1 MTKIIHY
8 HKFDA
13 SIQESQRWALIMC
26 DFWEEYFFDPKIL
39 SVKCLM
45 TVRPPSLSLIFLPV
59 AVKSAVRM
67 RRQGLI
73 GAFFFTIWLLP
84 LMWHAHW
91 ISKDRR
97 SQSRK
102 GNSKKRVGL
111 WLAGDSSSAWRHRSL
126 RLCSGLLSYIRV
138 KWAPSPRA
146 QQDVAEEDGW
156 KREMGFWHSGD
167 TDSPCTQ
174 RAQILMNE
182 PDARFLILTAF

>member
-1 MTKIIHY
+1 MTKIIHC

-39 SVKCLM
+39 SVRCLM
-45 TVRPPSLSLIFLPV
+45 MVRPPSLSLIFLTV
-59 AVKSAVRM
+59 AARSGVRM
-67 RRQGLI
+67 RRQCLI
-73 GAFFFTIWLLP
+73 RAFFFFYDMALTFDVTCTLNQ
-84 LMWHAHW
+84 
-91 ISKDRR
+91 R
-97 SQSRK
+97 
-102 GNSKKRVGL
+102 GNSKKRVGV
-111 WLAGDSSSAWRHRSL
+111 WLAGNSSSAWRHRSL
-126 RLCSGLLSYIRV
+126 RLCCGLLSYIRV

-167 TDSPCTQ
+167 TDSPHTHS
-174 RAQILMNE
+174 AQILMNE